1 MLDLLSVEL
10 VENITDF
17 LDRQDL
23 LALRLACR
31 YLNEATQ
38 ATFATAWF
46 GTVET
51 DLSPRSFRRLKE
63 IAQHEKIRLFVR
75 KLRTAEQEKGIWPP
89 RPLFLGLGHD
99 WPRLE
104 SGSLDLTSGT
114 VKEFHDAVSCFV
126 NCTTLEV
133 DDGKGAYRV
142 EPGTDPGLPPT
153 DALDLF
159 LSVVALE
166 NRPLQVR
173 SVCINFEYSYSFTD
187 DKQLSPST
195 INFDTFRASWSSS
208 LEHLT
213 ICWEIVDAAAEGVV
227 ELILAAT
234 RLRTLSL
241 KFYVSEFANHIFL
254 GLAQAP
260 TVAPVTHLR
269 LGSMGRVSVTTLG
282 DAILRFKD
290 SLRSLH
296 ITKVGINQGDWSD
309 FFEYIGRQEF
319 PRLECVTI
327 WQVRAPPGPVTP
339 GARPVCF
346 CPLRTR
352 QETLRRCG
360 GTFEFALG
368 HLRKR
373 TRVMGVRYRGPREGM
388 QLALKALGEDSN
400 YMLQRSN
407 GPPTPEWPDM
417 GEYTGDQVGRVVS
430 ENLMF

>member
-23 LALRLACR
+23 FALRLACR

-75 KLRTAEQEKGIWPP
+75 KLRTAEQEKDLRL
-89 RPLFLGLGHD
+89 RPLGLGHD
-99 WPRLE
+99 WPHLE

-114 VKEFHDAVSCFV
+114 VKEFHDAISGFA

-133 DDGKGAYRV
+133 DDSRCVHRG
-142 EPGTDPGLPPT
+142 EPGPDPGLAPA

-166 NRPLQVR
+166 HRPLQVR
-173 SVCINFEYSYSFTD
+173 SVCINFEYSYSSID

-208 LEHLT
+208 LEHLS
-213 ICWEIVDAAAEGVV
+213 ICWEIGDAAAEGVL

-234 RLRTLSL
+234 RLRTLFL
-241 KFYVSEFANHIFL
+241 KFNISESASHVFL

-269 LGSMGRVSVTTLG
+269 LGRMIDVSVTTLG

-290 SLRSLH
+290 SLKSLH
-296 ITKVGINQGDWSD
+296 IANVCIERGDWSD

-319 PRLECVTI
+319 PRLECVTT
-327 WQVRAPPGPVTP
+327 WKVSAPPGPRTP

-352 QETLRRCG
+352 QETLRKCG

-368 HLRKR
+368 HLRNR
-373 TRVMGVRYRGPREGM
+373 TRVRGVRYRGPREGM

-417 GEYTGDQVGRVVS
+417 REYTGDQVGRVVS
-430 ENLMF
+430 ENLMY